1 MSRISCKMR
10 RSFLVHLTAH
20 VSKGLKSR
28 IRPIVGRS
36 KESMEKLVS
45 AAKHRYAAAKQEKI
59 NFDLK
64 NHEIEKVGKKER
76 FRRNIQAISVLKKCE
91 SESRLA
97 TSEEQIVLSKYV
109 GWGGIPEAYDENNAA
124 WYEPELTEEME
135 LKLRVCYTYA
145 DGAEGVWCLQKIS
158 SPVPV
163 EKIIGYDDKTYDILF
178 YDDFSNVSA
187 DLDPCKDVRNM
198 YGING
203 GVVPRWDCRYI
214 LHDLITEGIEEEGD
228 VDTSVK
234 AEVLGDFKVSDE
246 VKEELRQIY
255 TKEWK
260 GKEGLMVHKTEDLFD
275 IEPFCW
281 KLFAVKSSIEIKQIE
296 LTADDD
302 RQVVSV

>member
-1 MSRISCKMR
+1 MTK
-10 RSFLVHLTAH
+10 
-20 VSKGLKSR
+20 
-28 IRPIVGRS
+28 
-36 KESMEKLVS
+36 
-45 AAKHRYAAAKQEKI
+45 YA
-59 NFDLK
+59 
-64 NHEIEKVGKKER
+64 
-76 FRRNIQAISVLKKCE
+76 
-91 SESRLA
+91 
-97 TSEEQIVLSKYV
+97 Y
-109 GWGGIPEAYDENNAA
+109 
-124 WYEPELTEEME
+124 
-135 LKLRVCYTYA
+135 
-145 DGAEGVWCLQKIS
+145 GAEGVWCLQKIS

-178 YDDFSNVSA
+178 YDDFSNASA
-187 DLDPCKDVRNM
+187 DVDPCKDVRNM

-260 GKEGLMVHKTEDLFD
+260 GKEGLMVHKTEDAYWIYYCDKSSKKDADISINIENNNLIMNCHSDAEYLFD

-296 LTADDD
+296 LTAGDD
-302 RQVVSV
+302 RQVISV